1 MNKKKQTAVC
11 AKIFS
16 AVLIIAIVIDS
27 LYTMFN
33 RWEEQQSIAALGTFV
48 CLWLTCAVILIIVFH
63 FRDRKHNERIS
74 NKLKNVCEQCKRLR
88 RENEL
93 LLKKIE
99 NIEKTLDTQRD
110 SKDSPENE

>member
-16 AVLIIAIVIDS
+16 AVLIIAIVTDS

-33 RWEEQQSIAALGTFV
+33 RWEEQQGIAALGTFV

-63 FRDRKHNERIS
+63 FRDRKHNVRIS
-74 NKLKNVCEQCKRLR
+74 NNLKNVCEQCKRLR

-110 SKDSPENE
+110 STDNPENE